1 MSLFYYKEFFSQQKK
16 MTVNISAEKECFS
29 FTEKKGEQAVTQL
42 DSDTEQG
49 EHKSI

>member
-1 MSLFYYKEFFSQQKK
+1 MSLFYYKKFLSQHKK
-16 MTVNISAEKECFS
+16 MTVNISADKECFS
-29 FTEKKGEQAVTQL
+29 FTEKKGEQTVAQL